1 MVVLDALRDIDDV
14 EVAFMVEDVVLREV
28 GVDEF
33 TLVEEF
39 ADVEDQFFV
48 QRRVFRLLD
57 IGVFEPR

>member
-1 MVVLDALRDIDDV
+1 
-14 EVAFMVEDVVLREV
+14 MVEDVVLREV
-28 GVDEF
+28 GVNEF

-48 QRRVFRLLD
+48 QRRVFGLLD